1 MYLTDLRRVS
11 LHRHPAEQ
19 APPQQPPADGADAPS
34 DPVARGALKTEI
46 RRRTDVPS
54 QVAHTAGSC
63 RPAGT
68 SASKV
73 VAHPSQ
79 RYS

>member
-1 MYLTDLRRVS
+1 MYLTDLRRIA
-11 LHRHPAEQ
+11 LHRHPEQ
-19 APPQQPPADGADAPS
+19 APPQQPPPDGAAAPS
-34 DPVARGALKTEI
+34 DPVGRGALKTEN

-54 QVAHTAGSC
+54 HEAHAAGPC
-63 RPAGT
+63 LPAGT

>member
-1 MYLTDLRRVS
+1 LKLTDRRSVS
-11 LHRHPAEQ
+11 LHRHPEQ
-19 APPQQPPADGADAPS
+19 VPPQQPPAAGAAAPS
-34 DPVARGALKTEI
+34 DPLARGALKTES
-46 RRRTDVPS
+46 RRRTDVPW
-54 QVAHTAGSC
+54 QVEHVALSA